1 VRAGGDPRL
10 PSGARRAKGLQMRP
24 LRRAEGCNGNCTGTV
39 SGAMGQP
46 FLHTL
51 RVRYGECD
59 PQGVVF
65 NAHYLAY
72 FDIALTEMW
81 RHTMDG
87 GYKEM
92 TDRGVDLVVAEA
104 TCRYRAPAGFDD
116 VLDIA
121 MSVAHLG
128 TTSMRTAIE
137 ITREGTTVV
146 EGELRH
152 VFIDLETRAKTA
164 IPDWVRV
171 GLGRWAAEE
180 RPRVG

>member
-1 VRAGGDPRL
+1 MHPVPRER
-10 PSGARRAKGLQMRP
+10 PANRRC
-24 LRRAEGCNGNCTGTV
+24 LRVAVCNGNCTDTV
-39 SGAMGQP
+39 SGGMGRP

-104 TCRYRAPAGFDD
+104 TCRYRTPAGFDD
-116 VLDIA
+116 ELAIA
-121 MSVAHLG
+121 MSVVRLG
-128 TTSMRTAIE
+128 TTSMHTAIE
-137 ITREGTTVV
+137 ITRDGATVV
-146 EGELRH
+146 EGDLRH
-152 VFIDLETRAKTA
+152 VFIDLDTRAKTA
-164 IPDWVRV
+164 IPDWVRA
-171 GLGRWAAEE
+171 GLGQWAA
-180 RPRVG
+180 